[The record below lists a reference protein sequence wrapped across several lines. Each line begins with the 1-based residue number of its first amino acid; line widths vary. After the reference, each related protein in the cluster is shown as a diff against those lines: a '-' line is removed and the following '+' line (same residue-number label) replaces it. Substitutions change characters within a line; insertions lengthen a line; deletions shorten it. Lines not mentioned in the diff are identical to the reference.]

1 MGRLI
6 LLVSIVPLVLSFTAP
21 LWKIH
26 MQAPQYPKGL
36 DMLIYSYKLDGGHEG
51 QDLAEIN
58 NLNHY
63 IGMRHIT
70 AEGMID
76 LNWIP
81 FALGFLALLVLRLVA
96 IGNVRGL
103 VDLAVLATYISGF
116 ALFRFVSMMYSYGHE
131 LDPAAAF
138 KVEPF
143 TPAIFGTKQI
153 ANFTTASYPDWGSY
167 WLGIFISLLLGTLLW
182 HLIAGRR
189 EALRAEQFPPSLS

>member
-1 MGRLI
+1 MPSRSKVTLGVPLEELLRNLSEAIESLTPPSVFLIAPLI
-6 LLVSIVPLVLSFTAP
+6 LGYVILVGPVGYVVLSRRK
-21 LWKIH
+21 LLRW
-26 MQAPQYPKGL
+26 GL
-36 DMLIYSYKLDGGHEG
+36 AVGS
-51 QDLAEIN
+51 AVSC
-58 NLNHY
+58 
-63 IGMRHIT
+63 
-70 AEGMID
+70 A
-76 LNWIP
+76 